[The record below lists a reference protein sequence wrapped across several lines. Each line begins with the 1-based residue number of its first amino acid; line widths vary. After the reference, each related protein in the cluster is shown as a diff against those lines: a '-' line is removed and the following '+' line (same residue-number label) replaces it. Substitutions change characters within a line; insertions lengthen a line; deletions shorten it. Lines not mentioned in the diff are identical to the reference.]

1 MLTLSRLSKAC
12 QKIKPVLVRK
22 LTKIH
27 LKHNLDD
34 VTLAFED
41 IKSFVAQK
49 MGIHIKLSVDQ
60 DTKDSLPQSVL
71 ASLTSSFRD
80 TLLVCRDGKIV
91 VRVLQITVL
100 RRLF

>member
-22 LTKIH
+22 LIKIH

-41 IKSFVAQK
+41 IKFFVA
-49 MGIHIKLSVDQ
+49 
-60 DTKDSLPQSVL
+60 
-71 ASLTSSFRD
+71 
-80 TLLVCRDGKIV
+80 
-91 VRVLQITVL
+91 
-100 RRLF
+100 